1 MINMDNLA
9 IEDRINRKIP
19 TPGGITE
26 TPRGLDE
33 ESEKMLEKRRMME
46 GKRRRRMV
54 AEFDGEFPAS
64 DIREKQCQRETAIK
78 TNRPVLVKSGANT

>member
-1 MINMDNLA
+1 MSRPGKHYPQEKHVILHPSMINMDNLA

-64 DIREKQCQRETAIK
+64 DIREKQC
-78 TNRPVLVKSGANT
+78 